1 MLENGQFWRNRD
13 LRKHLA
19 VIDGKIAPT
28 IVLENSTY
36 LNVFTRKWTQAHI
49 WIYQDRIIYVGDQLP
64 TNREGTEMIDCT
76 GQYLVPGY
84 IEPHAHPFYLYS
96 PEEFAYHGA
105 KFGTTTLVN
114 DNNQIISLFDRQ
126 TGFSLLKE
134 FDQLPVSM
142 FWWARYDSQSMMHM
156 EEDVFNLS
164 DILSW
169 IEHPSVIQGGELTS
183 WPQLLSGDD
192 RLLYWIQETRKRK
205 KRVEGHFPGASPS
218 TLTKMKLL
226 GVTGDH
232 EAMTSEE
239 VMQRLE
245 LGYHVTL
252 RHSSIRPDLE
262 NLLQGILD
270 NGITQFDQMMYTT
283 DGSSPTT
290 LKDGI
295 INQCIQIAIDEGVP
309 LAEAYRMA
317 TFNVAKYYGLD
328 NVLGS
333 IAPGRLAHIN
343 VLYEKDDPTPLS
355 VLAKGQWVI
364 RDGVE
369 MPRTKEINWEK
380 YQIQRAQYDFDID
393 IDDLQFSIPIGV
405 KLANDVILKPY
416 AVDADITADNLP
428 QGTEDAFLLLV
439 DRHGKWRVNTVIH
452 GFTDKLGALCSSYTA
467 TNDIILIGKQ
477 KSDML
482 LAWKRVKEIGGGIV
496 LVHNG
501 EILFELPLQLAGAMY
516 DGKMDELIEQEI
528 QLTRILQEAG
538 YPFEWPIQN
547 LLLLSSTHLPYIR
560 VTQLGLVDVMKRN
573 IIVPSNMR

>member
-1 MLENGQFWRNRD
+1 M
-13 LRKHLA
+13 
-19 VIDGKIAPT
+19 
-28 IVLENSTY
+28 
-36 LNVFTRKWTQAHI
+36 
-49 WIYQDRIIYVGDQLP
+49 
-64 TNREGTEMIDCT
+64 
-76 GQYLVPGY
+76 
-84 IEPHAHPFYLYS
+84 
-96 PEEFAYHGA
+96 
-105 KFGTTTLVN
+105 
-114 DNNQIISLFDRQ
+114 
-126 TGFSLLKE
+126 
-134 FDQLPVSM
+134 
-142 FWWARYDSQSMMHM
+142 
-156 EEDVFNLS
+156 
-164 DILSW
+164 
-169 IEHPSVIQGGELTS
+169 
-183 WPQLLSGDD
+183 
-192 RLLYWIQETRKRK
+192 
-205 KRVEGHFPGASPS
+205 EGHFPGASPS

-252 RHSSIRPDLE
+252 RHSSIRPDLA
-262 NLLQGILD
+262 NLLQGILE
-270 NGITQFDQMMYTT
+270 NGITEFDQMMYTT

-309 LAEAYRMA
+309 LVDAYRMA

-355 VLAKGQWVI
+355 VLAKGQWVM

-416 AVDADITADNLP
+416 AVDADITANNLP
-428 QGTEDAFLLLV
+428 EDTEDAFLLLV

-482 LAWKRVKEIGGGIV
+482 LAWKRMKEIGGGIV

-501 EILFELPLQLAGAMY
+501 ETLFELPLQLAGAMY
-516 DGKMDELIEQEI
+516 DGNMDELMEKEI

-538 YPFEWPIQN
+538 YPFEWPVHN

-560 VTQLGLVDVMKRN
+560 VTQLGLVDVMKRK